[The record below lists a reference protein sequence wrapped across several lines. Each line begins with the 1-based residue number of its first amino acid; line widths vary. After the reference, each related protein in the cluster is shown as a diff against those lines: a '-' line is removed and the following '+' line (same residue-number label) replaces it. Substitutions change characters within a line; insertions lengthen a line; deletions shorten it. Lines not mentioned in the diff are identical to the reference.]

1 MRKLG
6 ALLAKV
12 RQLPPSSSYS
22 SFVLDII
29 LVHEDEPE
37 DEYEKYQIGSHAY
50 ALSPQPDT

>member
-29 LVHEDEPE
+29 LVHEDEHE